1 MRQISHDYG
10 KGPLRKSL
18 DDRARVKG
26 ILSES
31 QGDALDQ

>member
-10 KGPLRKSL
+10 KGPIRKSV
-18 DDRARVKG
+18 DDRGGIKG

-31 QGDALDQ
+31 QGDALD